1 MNRTL
6 QVCAPLTG
14 WGARGAWLTVAVAV
28 AAVALAVG
36 ATPAATAA
44 QCPSNPTVLPDSNHD
59 PPYQCAEMHSS
70 SKTKLKPWATK
81 SWTSSPGLGY
91 SEKTT
96 CSWKDNKNVTIAP
109 AYGVGSYTST
119 GTNWAVSNSHHFA
132 AGILWATGHVDGEG
146 YSSGCADGDEDGH
159 IKNSILNRDS
169 LALHGV
175 PASATVGQPVT
186 LTASLS
192 PSDASGTVVL
202 LQDPDDAPVPVALGA
217 LSSGTATLTWVP
229 SATGSHKFQ
238 AAYHFDQSTQ
248 SVGDRR
254 VSCPSTAQTCGW
266 TAAKSSTYT
275 VTVSAASSPA
285 VLAAP
290 AAGIGLGGPLA
301 PADATMPARPAPP
314 RFGLVTR
321 TRTRK
326 MPGDLSLACKA
337 RQMPMHAEALTRGPG
352 DPRVRIDGSVFHV
365 VGSKA
370 LRGHRVSLQLSCR
383 RRGARLFAGPRLVLG
398 TKGADAVKTRRRR
411 AVIFGGPGAD
421 RLTVA
426 RRGGVAHGGLGG
438 DRLKVK
444 AVNGVATG
452 GPGRDRLKATAS
464 GRTLLVG
471 GQGADTLIGAR
482 VRTFI
487 NAVDG
492 ANRDRVICRSSAN
505 LVLADPGD
513 DVRGPCGIVRRQAR
527 P

>member
-1 MNRTL
+1 MNRAL
-6 QVCAPLTG
+6 QVGAPLTG

-36 ATPAATAA
+36 ATPAAAA
-44 QCPSNPTVLPDSNHD
+44 QKCPSNPTVLPDSNND
-59 PPYQCAEMHSS
+59 PAYQCAEMHSS
-70 SKTKLKPWATK
+70 SKTKLKPWVTK
-81 SWTSSPGLGY
+81 SWTSNPGYPY
-91 SEKTT
+91 SKKTT
-96 CSWKDNKNVTIAP
+96 CSWKDNKNVTITP
-109 AYGVGSYTST
+109 ADGVGSYTST

-132 AGILWATGHVDGEG
+132 AGILWATGHVNGEG

-169 LALHGV
+169 LALNGV
-175 PASATVGQPVT
+175 PSSATVGQPVT

-192 PSDASGTVVL
+192 PSDASGTVL
-202 LQDPDDAPVPVALGA
+202 LQDNDAPAGLGT

-229 SATGSHKFQ
+229 QATGSHSLQ
-238 AAYHFDQSTQ
+238 AAYNFDQSTQ

-266 TAAKSSTYT
+266 TAALSSKYT
-275 VTVSAASSPA
+275 LTVGAPSFAA

-290 AAGIGLGGPLA
+290 TAGIGLGGPVA
-301 PADATMPARPAPP
+301 SADATMPARPARP

-337 RQMPMHAEALTRGPG
+337 GQMPMHAEVLTRGPG
-352 DPRVRIDGSVFHV
+352 DPRVRIKNGSVSHDV
-365 VGSKA
+365 VGGKA

-383 RRGARLFAGPRLVLG
+383 KRGARLFAGPRLVLG

-438 DRLKVK
+438 DQLEVM

-452 GPGRDRLKATAS
+452 GPGRDWLTATAS

-482 VRTFI
+482 GRTFI